1 MLGRCNSWKHYPPDR
16 PDQGKCKDML
26 SHLKRGDFSFCFF
39 CVFTVQLYV
48 TLSPWNK
55 CFIWEK
61 EEHDNND
68 DDDDD
73 DDDVMVVEEKAG
85 DGEALELP
93 LACDLWLC
101 PAIFGHDF
109 DNDDHHDHD
118 GDANNDDHS
127 YDVCDSTKLPHHFWS
142 DSTSTLY
149 FGMMRLTEML

>member
-1 MLGRCNSWKHYPPDR
+1 M
-16 PDQGKCKDML
+16 
-26 SHLKRGDFSFCFF
+26 
-39 CVFTVQLYV
+39 

-93 LACDLWLC
+93 LACDLWPPFLLPIVNC
-101 PAIFGHDF
+101 IIFGHD
-109 DNDDHHDHD
+109 DD
-118 GDANNDDHS
+118 GDDEDG
-127 YDVCDSTKLPHHFWS
+127 DETKSW
-142 DSTSTLY
+142 
-149 FGMMRLTEML
+149 